1 MESGQLIGR
10 PLDSLPSSAPS
21 AVLGAHPGFIAVTDR
36 WVQYWRFDSADGKEI
51 ACRMAGRNLTEA
63 EWAQFGLGTPP
74 TGPPARS
81 GAPTESGA
89 RERRHDG
96 DGSRLAPTVRHNE
109 LIVVAEAESVRGGAP
124 DLGWKSSS
132 RRSNQEVH
140 HEVEDRRIL
149 GAVAAVLALDPR
161 RSAGRRLPRSAA
173 PTTNTQE
180 VEFTIN
186 WENCDELQEGS
197 TIEGTG
203 TLVSATV
210 ENVRRNGVA
219 VARNSSLAVG
229 TATDQAGNTYSWSYD
244 NRFHAMSSADDP
256 SSFTGTM
263 VDEFLLAGDGP
274 EHLQRLR
281 RRHRLGRLG
290 RRGVRH
296 LRTDLLRRSDPVR
309 PAGTVAPGVTR
320 CSDWTNSVARSP
332 TVATWPPGFTADHLR
347 GVSM

>member
-1 MESGQLIGR
+1 M
-10 PLDSLPSSAPS
+10 
-21 AVLGAHPGFIAVTDR
+21 
-36 WVQYWRFDSADGKEI
+36 
-51 ACRMAGRNLTEA
+51 
-63 EWAQFGLGTPP
+63 
-74 TGPPARS
+74 
-81 GAPTESGA
+81 
-89 RERRHDG
+89 
-96 DGSRLAPTVRHNE
+96 
-109 LIVVAEAESVRGGAP
+109 
-124 DLGWKSSS
+124 
-132 RRSNQEVH
+132 
-140 HEVEDRRIL
+140 EDRRIPEL
-149 GAVAAVLALDPR
+149 LPPCS
-161 RSAGRRLPRSAA
+161 RSTRDGRRGAGPRSAA

-274 EHLQRLR
+274 EHLHTASSPTSPGSARS
-281 RRHRLGRLG
+281 
-290 RRGVRH
+290 
-296 LRTDLLRRSDPVR
+296 TRRSTSSNGPFGDPIQFG
-309 PAGTVAPGVTR
+309 PQAP
-320 CSDWTNSVARSP
+320 SP
-332 TVATWPPGFTADHLR
+332 PV
-347 GVSM
+347 

>member
-1 MESGQLIGR
+1 M
-10 PLDSLPSSAPS
+10 
-21 AVLGAHPGFIAVTDR
+21 
-36 WVQYWRFDSADGKEI
+36 
-51 ACRMAGRNLTEA
+51 
-63 EWAQFGLGTPP
+63 
-74 TGPPARS
+74 
-81 GAPTESGA
+81 
-89 RERRHDG
+89 
-96 DGSRLAPTVRHNE
+96 
-109 LIVVAEAESVRGGAP
+109 
-124 DLGWKSSS
+124 
-132 RRSNQEVH
+132 
-140 HEVEDRRIL
+140 EDRRIPRSCCRR
-149 GAVAAVLALDPR
+149 ARADPR
-161 RSAGRRLPRSAA
+161 RSAGRRPRSAA

-274 EHLQRLR
+274 EHL
-281 RRHRLGRLG
+281 HNGFVADIAWVG
-290 RRGVRH
+290 SVDEAFDIFE
-296 LRTDLLRRSDPVR
+296 RTSLRRSDPVR